1 MITLG
6 TELAKQCDHHGLKNG
21 QYQRRKREKKREQF
35 NSVYLSRCLRGG
47 IRKVTLKGC
56 TSKDGF
62 FKIKSIFT
70 DSDKY
75 ERQNDNTSERHDVV
89 ACS

>member
-21 QYQRRKREKKREQF
+21 QYQRRKREKKKGAIYF
-35 NSVYLSRCLRGG
+35 CLSQPLPEEWCPQSDIKR
-47 IRKVTLKGC
+47 LK
-56 TSKDGF
+56 SKDGF